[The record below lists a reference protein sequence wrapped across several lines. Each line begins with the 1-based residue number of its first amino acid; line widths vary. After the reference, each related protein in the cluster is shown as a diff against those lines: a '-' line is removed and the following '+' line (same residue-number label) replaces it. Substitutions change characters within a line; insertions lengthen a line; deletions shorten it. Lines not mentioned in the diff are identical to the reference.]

1 MRDLKPEGL
10 SEDRRFLVARDVTTG
25 EQFRIPADHRLS
37 SLIGTPSRPGRPTSG
52 QMEIRMPSSLSPRD
66 IQTRI
71 RRGES
76 PQSVADSAGVPVEQ
90 IEGFAGP
97 VLAEREF
104 MCEQARKTAI
114 RRKHVG
120 GAGVQLGQLVT
131 ENISSTG
138 GVPESAAWDSW
149 RREDGRWTVVVTPH
163 GSTFPATFLFDVKS
177 RYVVPADEFAHD
189 LVGDI
194 ALPDSTDMAIAD
206 AVRAPDR
213 SSVVAEPEA
222 VEVLDAVETPEPTE
236 ALIDELLGDEL
247 LGREL
252 ARPSVEIPEPIAP
265 IEEEM
270 LTGVSSLKEARDRRA
285 LEQLALTEAEDVP
298 AAPVAEHEDD
308 FEDSLEENVAVP
320 DTMGPRKKRHERR
333 RVPSW
338 DEIMFGDKNE

>member
-1 MRDLKPEGL
+1 MRDLSLEGL

-25 EQFRIPADHRLS
+25 DTYRIPADHRLS
-37 SLIGTPSRPGRPTSG
+37 SLIGTLSRTPSRDRSTSG

-66 IQTRI
+66 IQSRI

-120 GAGVQLGQLVT
+120 GAGVPLGVLIS
-131 ENISSTG
+131 ENIAASG
-138 GVPESAAWDSW
+138 GVPEDAAWDSW
-149 RREDGRWTVVVTPH
+149 RREDGRWTVLVTPLDATH
-163 GSTFPATFLFDVKS
+163 PATFLFDVKS
-177 RYVVPADEFAHD
+177 RYVLPADEFAHE
-189 LVGDI
+189 LVGDV

-206 AVRAPDR
+206 AVRSAERPAD
-213 SSVVAEPEA
+213 VVPAEVVDEVERD
-222 VEVLDAVETPEPTE
+222 VEVEVEAPVEHV
-236 ALIDELLGDEL
+236 
-247 LGREL
+247 
-252 ARPSVEIPEPIAP
+252 VEIPEPIDAV
-265 IEEEM
+265 EEQIV
-270 LTGVSSLKEARDRRA
+270 TGVSSLKAARDRRA
-285 LEQLALTEAEDVP
+285 MEQLALGDTAQDEP
-298 AAPVAEHEDD
+298 APVDDHEDD
-308 FEDSLEENVAVP
+308 FEDALERNVAVP

-338 DEIMFGDKNE
+338 DEIMFGKDD

>member
-1 MRDLKPEGL
+1 MRDLSLEGL

-25 EQFRIPADHRLS
+25 DTYRIPADHRLS
-37 SLIGTPSRPGRPTSG
+37 SLIGTLSRTPSRDRSTSG

-66 IQTRI
+66 IQSRI

-120 GAGVQLGQLVT
+120 GAGVQLGILVS
-131 ENISSTG
+131 ENIAASG
-138 GVPESAAWDSW
+138 GVPEDAAWDSW
-149 RREDGRWTVVVTPH
+149 RREDGRWTVLVTPH
-163 GSTFPATFLFDVKS
+163 DAAHPATFLFDVKS
-177 RYVVPADEFAHD
+177 RYVLPADELAHE
-189 LVGDI
+189 LVGDV

-206 AVRAPDR
+206 AVRSYERPADHVAPE
-213 SSVVAEPEA
+213 VIVEAEAE
-222 VEVLDAVETPEPTE
+222 VEVVVEHV
-236 ALIDELLGDEL
+236 
-247 LGREL
+247 
-252 ARPSVEIPEPIAP
+252 VEIPEPIEAV
-265 IEEEM
+265 EEQIV
-270 LTGVSSLKEARDRRA
+270 TGVSSLKAARDRRA
-285 LEQLALTEAEDVP
+285 MEQLALGDAVHDEP
-298 AAPVAEHEDD
+298 APADDTEDD
-308 FEDSLEENVAVP
+308 FEDALERNVAVP

-338 DEIMFGDKNE
+338 DEIMFGKDD

>member
-1 MRDLKPEGL
+1 MRDLSPEGL

-37 SLIGTPSRPGRPTSG
+37 SLIGTPSRPGSTSG
-52 QMEIRMPSSLSPRD
+52 QMEIRMPSSLTPRD

-76 PQSVADSAGVPVEQ
+76 VQSVADSAGVPVEQ

-104 MCEQARKTAI
+104 ICEQARKTAI

-120 GAGVQLGQLVT
+120 GAGVQLGLLVS
-131 ENISSTG
+131 ENIAAEG
-138 GVPESAAWDSW
+138 GVPEQATWDSW
-149 RREDGRWTVVVTPH
+149 RREDGRWTILVTPGGREH
-163 GSTFPATFLFDVKS
+163 PATFLFDVKS
-177 RYVVPADEFAHD
+177 RYVLPADELAHE
-189 LVGDI
+189 LVGDV
-194 ALPDSTDMAIAD
+194 ALPDSADMAIAD

-213 SSVVAEPEA
+213 PAETESAAA
-222 VEVLDAVETPEPTE
+222 VEPA
-236 ALIDELLGDEL
+236 A
-247 LGREL
+247 
-252 ARPSVEIPEPIAP
+252 VEIPVPIDTL
-265 IEEEM
+265 EEET

-285 LEQLALTEAEDVP
+285 LEQLALGDVEQEDTTPAAEAE
-298 AAPVAEHEDD
+298 ADD
-308 FEDSLEENVAVP
+308 FEDALEHDVAVP

-338 DEIMFGDKNE
+338 DEIMFGKDD